1 MAMEFRIPCPQPRF
15 LECVSKRG
23 VLRANDGDSA
33 VMADC
38 HIGQKPKV

>member
-1 MAMEFRIPCPQPRF
+1 MSAASFSGMRLQ
-15 LECVSKRG
+15 RG

-38 HIGQKPKV
+38 YIGQKPKV